1 MKRLLLSSAI
11 IGLFVCLAALHV
23 NHLGNLTDELIGQ
36 LETIR
41 TDVERENWSAAAAT
55 TSEISAKWAK
65 HAFYLHT
72 TRRHTDIDEILSS
85 LRELDAFLDSRED
98 KAETLSVI
106 ARLINQLELLV
117 EAELPSIKNL
127 L

>member
-11 IGLFVCLAALHV
+11 IALFVCLAIWHV
-23 NHLGNLTDELIGQ
+23 NHLKNLTDELIGQ
-36 LETIR
+36 LETVR
-41 TDVERENWSAAAAT
+41 SNVEREDWKTASRT
-55 TSEISAKWAK
+55 ISEVSSKWEK

-72 TRRHTDIDEILSS
+72 TLRHTDIDAILSS
-85 LRELDAFLDSRED
+85 VRELEAFLNSRED
-98 KAETLSVI
+98 KGETISVI
-106 ARLINQLELLV
+106 ARLINQFELLV